1 MKAAWKSRAGI
12 TGALL
17 KFIHRMAANR
27 RSCDTLASRR
37 PSKLAER
44 VTIMTKEAAAHARDE
59 DDREGGSLEH
69 PKHEDQE
76 SMPVARLITL
86 IAGPVV
92 ALILWF
98 LPAPQE
104 MPAEAWRLVSL
115 ASWMVIWWLGEAVP
129 IPATAL
135 LPIPL
140 MPLWGIDDMRPVAAN
155 YAHPLV
161 FLFLGGFLL
170 AAAMQR
176 WGLHRRIALRIVK
189 LVGTSPGGII
199 GGFMLATA
207 FLSMWISNT
216 ATTIMMFAV
225 GLSVVEFVSRKVTDE
240 TTIHNFGVALMLS
253 IAYAASI
260 GGVGTLIGTPPNAL
274 LASFLQSTYEIEI
287 DFFTWMQLGI
297 PVVLVMLPIAWLL
310 LTKLLF
316 PMQHLE
322 LGEAGS
328 VIADELA
335 ALGQMSRGEKVV
347 AGIFACAALGW
358 ILRRQLVSVTGLP
371 INDTAIAL
379 IAALVLFAWPIS
391 RELGLFAL
399 SWDDARRVPWGVLL
413 LFGGGLALA
422 GGFKGTGLAEW
433 IGNTVGGFEIGVW
446 ALVFVV
452 AAAIVYLT
460 EITSN
465 TASTA
470 TFLPILGAVAVGL
483 GLDPR
488 LLAVPVALGASMAFM
503 MPVATPPNAIVFSY
517 EKMKL
522 GDMVRAGFWL
532 NIVAVAVCFG
542 AMYILAGT
550 VFGI

>member
-1 MKAAWKSRAGI
+1 
-12 TGALL
+12 
-17 KFIHRMAANR
+17 
-27 RSCDTLASRR
+27 
-37 PSKLAER
+37 
-44 VTIMTKEAAAHARDE
+44 MTKEAAPHNAREE
-59 DDREGGSLEH
+59 DDLEGGALQD

-76 SMPVARLITL
+76 TMPVTRLVAL

-92 ALILWF
+92 ALVLWS
-98 LPAPQE
+98 LPSPE
-104 MPAEAWRLVSL
+104 GMPAEAWRLVSL

-140 MPLWGIDDMRPVAAN
+140 MPLYGIGDMGPVAAN

-189 LVGTSPGGII
+189 VVGTSPGGII
-199 GGFMLATA
+199 AGFMLATA

-240 TTIHNFGVALMLS
+240 NTIHNFGVALMLS

-287 DFFTWMQLGI
+287 DFFTWMLLGI
-297 PVVLVMLPIAWLL
+297 PVVVVMLPSAWLL
-310 LTKLLF
+310 LTKLVF
-316 PMQHLE
+316 PTRHLE
-322 LGEAGS
+322 LGDAGS

-347 AGIFACAALGW
+347 AGVFACAALGW

-391 RELGLFAL
+391 RERGHFAL
-399 SWDDARRVPWGVLL
+399 SWDDARHVPWGVLL

-422 GGFKGTGLAEW
+422 GGFKGTGLADW

-446 ALVFVV
+446 ALIFVV
-452 AAAIVYLT
+452 SAAIVYLT

-517 EKMKL
+517 EKMQL

-542 AMYILAGT
+542 AMYVLAGA